1 MHLQRPPV
9 PALRPFVEL
18 LWATE
23 DVAPV
28 HFAQPKREHVL
39 PTGSMHL
46 VFRLSDA
53 PLWLLDPVGGPRAQA
68 IGAAMVGGTRSR
80 YYVREMTAPSC
91 SVGVMLRPGA
101 SELLF
106 GVAADELAETHTPLD
121 DLWGHAARAAH
132 ERLCDARSAAERL
145 MHVES
150 MLLERLPRVHGMH
163 PAVAAMIGRMHA
175 LPSIAAAVEQSGL
188 SHRHFGALFRRAVG
202 LAPKTYARVL
212 RFQSVLRVARNDT
225 APAWA
230 AIAIEAGY
238 SDQAHFNRDFV
249 EFAGVT
255 PTAYRRVASVE
266 ANHVPLVERIG
277 RA

>member
-1 MHLQRPPV
+1 M
-9 PALRPFVEL
+9 PALRPFVES

-28 HFAQPKREHVL
+28 RFAQPEREHVL

-53 PLWLLDPVGGPRAQA
+53 PLWLLDPDGGPRAQA
-68 IGAAMVGGTRSR
+68 IGAATVGGTRSR
-80 YYVREMTAPSC
+80 YYMREMTAPSC
-91 SVGVMLRPGA
+91 SVGVVLRPGA

-121 DLWGHAARAAH
+121 DLWGRAARAAH
-132 ERLCDARSAAERL
+132 ERLCVAGSAAEL
-145 MHVES
+145 LTDLES
-150 MLLERLPRVHGMH
+150 VLLERLPRVHGMH
-163 PAVAAMIGRMHA
+163 PAVAAMIGRMQT
-175 LPSIAAAVEQSGL
+175 LPSIGAAVEQSGL
-188 SHRHFGALFRRAVG
+188 SHRHFVALFRRAVG

-212 RFQSVLRVARNDT
+212 RFQSALRVARKDD
-225 APAWA
+225 APSWA
-230 AIAIEAGY
+230 ALANAAGY

-255 PTAYRRVASVE
+255 PTAYQRVASV
-266 ANHVPLVERIG
+266 ATNHVPRVERVR